1 MGSVHVW
8 KSELY
13 DNKLGYVSEFGKGVV
28 ELLNP
33 TKGERILDLG
43 CGTGDLAY
51 EINQTGAAVTGLD
64 LSDAMIEKAQKK
76 YPDIHFIAGNA
87 ENFTFEKPFDAVF
100 SNAALHWMK
109 NAENVLSCVWNSL
122 KTNRRFVAE
131 FGGKGNVETVIQA
144 ISEVLSEEYGIDAN
158 HLNPWYFPSIA
169 EYSTL
174 LEKQGFRVSYAVHF
188 DRPTKMNDGEKGLDH
203 WLNGLADDF
212 FKELSE
218 SERRHVYAK
227 IAAKA
232 KKALFH
238 DGDWYLDYKR
248 LRIVA
253 MKP

>member
-33 TKGERILDLG
+33 TKGETILDLG

-51 EINQTGAAVTGLD
+51 EIEKTGAAVTGLD
-64 LSDAMIEKAQKK
+64 LSNTMIVKAQKK
-76 YPDIHFIAGNA
+76 FPEIKFIAGNA
-87 ENFTFEKPFDAVF
+87 EDFTFDKQFDAIF

-109 NAENVLSCVWNSL
+109 NAEKVLSCVWNSL
-122 KTNRRFVAE
+122 NKNGRFVAE
-131 FGGKGNVETVIQA
+131 FGGNGNVETIIKA
-144 ISEVLSEEYGIDAN
+144 ISEVLSEDYGIDAST
-158 HLNPWYFPSIA
+158 LNPWYFPSIA

-174 LEKQGFRVSYAVHF
+174 LEKQGFRVTYALHF
-188 DRPTKMNDGEKGLDH
+188 DRPTKMKDGENGLYH

-218 SERRHVYAK
+218 SERGNVFEK
-227 IAAKA
+227 IAVKA
-232 KKALFH
+232 KKDLFY

-248 LRIVA
+248 LRICA
-253 MKP
+253 IKP